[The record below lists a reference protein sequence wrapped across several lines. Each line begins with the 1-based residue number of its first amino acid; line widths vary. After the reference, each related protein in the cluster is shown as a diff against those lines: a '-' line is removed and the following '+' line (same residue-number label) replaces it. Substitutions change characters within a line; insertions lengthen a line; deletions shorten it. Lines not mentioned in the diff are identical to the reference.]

1 MMYKIL
7 FLLLALLPCG
17 VKAEEAAVSKAQ
29 AATLGVVQGIMEF
42 LPVSSTGHMILVNEC
57 CFKTSGH
64 DHVQKSLE
72 DYMVC
77 IQLGTILTL
86 LLFYRR
92 DVIRILKGWFL
103 GKDKIG
109 FQLGLNVGVA
119 FIPAGLLGFLLDG
132 FIQTHFY
139 NKTFIALSLFI
150 GGAIILWL
158 ERFRAKHPG
167 HIEDVYNLS
176 LRSAIIIGL
185 FQMIALWPGF
195 SRSLATIMGGII
207 VGLTLIQAIK
217 FSFLLGLL
225 TSFVAT
231 VYKLLKHG
239 SDIFQTIPMDT
250 YLLGIVLAFIVGI
263 STIAL
268 FLRFLQKNGL
278 KIFGYYRLLI
288 GVLLSFY

>member
-1 MMYKIL
+1 MHKIL
-7 FLLLALLPCG
+7 FFLLALCPCCI
-17 VKAEEAAVSKAQ
+17 KAQ
-29 AATLGVVQGIMEF
+29 EVAISKIHATTLGAVQGITEF
-42 LPVSSTGHMILVNEC
+42 LPVSSTGHMILVNNYF
-57 CFKTSGH
+57 FKPLESNRS
-64 DHVQKSLE
+64 QKSIE

-86 LLFYRR
+86 LLFYRK

-103 GKDKIG
+103 RKDPMG

-139 NKTFIALSLFI
+139 NKTFIALSLFV
-150 GGAIILWL
+150 GGVIILWL
-158 ERFRAKHPG
+158 ERFRAKNPG
-167 HIEDVYNLS
+167 HLDNVYALS
-176 LRSAIIIGL
+176 LRSAIVIGL

-195 SRSLATIMGGII
+195 SRSLATIIGGIF
-207 VGLTLIQAIK
+207 VGLTLIQAIR

-250 YLLGIVLAFIVGI
+250 YVLGIIVAFLVGI
-263 STIAL
+263 STISL

-278 KIFGYYRLLI
+278 KIFGYYRILI
-288 GVLLSFY
+288 GLLLSFC

>member
-1 MMYKIL
+1 MMHKIL
-7 FLLLALLPCG
+7 FLLLALLPCCI
-17 VKAEEAAVSKAQ
+17 KAEEAAISKAH
-29 AATLGVVQGIMEF
+29 AATLGVVQGITEF
-42 LPVSSTGHMILVNEC
+42 LPVSSTGHMILVNDC
-57 CFKTSGH
+57 CFKPSTC
-64 DHVQKSLE
+64 VQKSLE

-92 DVIRILKGWFL
+92 EVVRILKGWFL
-103 GKDKIG
+103 GKDKAG

-132 FIQTHFY
+132 FIQAHFY
-139 NKTFIALSLFI
+139 NKTFIALSLFV
-150 GGAIILWL
+150 GGTIILWL
-158 ERFRAKHPG
+158 ERYRAKHPG
-167 HIEDVYNLS
+167 YIEDVYNLS

-195 SRSLATIMGGII
+195 SRSLATIMGGIF
-207 VGLTLIQAIK
+207 VGLTLVQAIR

-239 SDIFQTIPMDT
+239 SDIFQTIPLDT
-250 YLLGIVLAFIVGI
+250 YLLGIVIAFIVGI

-268 FLRFLQKNGL
+268 FLRFLQNNGL
-278 KIFGYYRLLI
+278 KFFGYYRLLI
-288 GVLLSFY
+288 GLLLSFC